1 MLPFSIEQFLSVF
14 ATYNAAIWPIQIVA
28 YLVGAAAVALVF
40 AKSAWKDR
48 AIAIALA
55 LMWFW
60 TGIAYH
66 GMFFSAI
73 NKPAYLFGALFAVQ
87 GLYFILEG
95 VIRPRMAFAAR
106 SDLAG
111 WIGYAFIAYAMA
123 VYPLLGIATGHGWP
137 EMPMFG
143 VTPCPVT
150 IFTFGMLL
158 LASGYSR
165 WLLVI
170 PVLWSLIGG
179 SAAFLFGIQQDWL
192 LLVSGVIAITVL
204 AARKTT
210 LPDRRGT

>member
-1 MLPFSIEQFLSVF
+1 MLPFSIEEFLSIF

-55 LMWFW
+55 LTWFW

-87 GLYFILEG
+87 GLYFVFEG
-95 VIRPRMAFAAR
+95 VVRPRMAFSTR
-106 SDLAG
+106 RDLAG
-111 WIGYAFIAYAMA
+111 WIGYAFIAYAM
-123 VYPLLGIATGHGWP
+123 VIYPLLGIATGHTWS

-143 VTPCPVT
+143 VTPCPVA

-158 LASGYSR
+158 LATGYSR

-170 PVLWSLIGG
+170 PVIWSLIGG
-179 SAAFLFGIQQDWL
+179 SAAFLLGVQQDWL
-192 LLVSGVIAITVL
+192 LLVSGVTAIIVL
-204 AARKTT
+204 AFRKTT
-210 LPDRRGT
+210 LPAGRGT